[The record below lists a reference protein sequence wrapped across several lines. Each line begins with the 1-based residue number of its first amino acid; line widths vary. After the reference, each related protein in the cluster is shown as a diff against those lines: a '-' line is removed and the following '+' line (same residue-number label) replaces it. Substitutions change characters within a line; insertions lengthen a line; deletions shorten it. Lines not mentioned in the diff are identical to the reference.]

1 MKRHFIF
8 VEEWFDFFSIWKELE
23 REREMFLVGLT
34 GGIASGKSTV
44 SSIFAKEYGIPI
56 IDADAISRKV
66 VEKGKR
72 GWHRVRK
79 AFGDEILNADHTINR
94 DRLGDIIFSNH
105 EKRKLLNKCLHDLIA
120 LEILKEILFYLV
132 EGHAFV
138 ILDVPLLFEVK
149 FALRFITYKI
159 VVDCSNEQVQLSRLM
174 SRNRQLSESDA
185 LARIHSQMANADRLK
200 LADHVID
207 NSKDID
213 YTRKQVAR
221 VYQVLRSS
229 RKHYRIRIA
238 ISVALSI
245 LFGGFIYFLRRI
257 L

>member
-1 MKRHFIF
+1 
-8 VEEWFDFFSIWKELE
+8 
-23 REREMFLVGLT
+23 MFLVGLT

-56 IDADAISRKV
+56 IDADQISRKV

-79 AFGDEILNADHTINR
+79 AFEGDEILNADQTINR
-94 DRLGDIIFSNH
+94 DRLGDIIFNNY
-105 EKRKLLNKCLHDLIA
+105 EKRKLLNRCLHDLIA
-120 LEILKEILFYLV
+120 LEILKEILFYFF
-132 EGHAFV
+132 EGHPFV
-138 ILDVPLLFEVK
+138 ILDVPLLFEIK
-149 FALRFITYKI
+149 FALKFITYKI
-159 VVDCSNEQVQLSRLM
+159 VVDCSNEQLQLSRLM
-174 SRNRQLSESDA
+174 SRNRNLSEADA

-200 LADHVID
+200 MADFVID

-221 VYQVLRSS
+221 VYQVFRSS
-229 RKHYRIRIA
+229 KKHYRIRIA